1 MTMKITWIILLF
13 VAIPVLS
20 QERADENESEKYPT
34 SFALQIRGLAHNR
47 FVEPSILTQ
56 TNDTVISSIGMRNGF
71 SFGGVIRR
79 RYTDELGFEI
89 GLIHNKR
96 YFNLSSSP
104 TDTNVT
110 YTSHFA
116 FTNYELP
123 VKGLVFVKFSNS
135 IFVNVGLGMT
145 ALYKP
150 SSVYVQVDDLPVK
163 RSASFE
169 GYAFRKFGF
178 NVDAQIGVE
187 YRTRNSGIFYLG
199 GSASI
204 PTSPLFAFISVY
216 RSQNECIRVDQAQF
230 IRSPYFTLDLRYY
243 FPKIRNKG
251 DQPNKSLLD

>member
-1 MTMKITWIILLF
+1 MKFIWVILLF
-13 VAIPVLS
+13 IALPILS
-20 QERADENESEKYPT
+20 QEKADDNEREKFPT
-34 SFALQIRGLAHNR
+34 SFAIQIRGLAHNR
-47 FVEPSILTQ
+47 FSEASTLTL

-79 RYTDELGFEI
+79 QYTDELGIEL

-96 YFNLSSSP
+96 YYNLASSP

-110 YTSHFA
+110 YTSDFA

-123 VKGLVFVKFSNS
+123 VKGLVFVKFSQS
-135 IFVNVGLGMT
+135 VFANVGLGMT

-150 SSVYVQVDDLPVK
+150 SSVYVQVNDLPVK
-163 RSASFE
+163 RSVSFE
-169 GYAFRKFGF
+169 GNAYRKFGF

-187 YRTRNSGIFYLG
+187 YRTRNSGTFYLG

-216 RSQNECIRVDQAQF
+216 RSQNESVRVDQGEF
-230 IRSPYFTLDLRYY
+230 VRSPYFTLDLRYY

-251 DQPNKSLLD
+251 DQPNKGLLD